1 MGAWPLCAIAAI
13 FGLRHSAACANLP
26 LTQTTEVPMASTPFP
41 LGSVSSGTLKQPDLV
56 AAFAATLDDL
66 EPRSALAAEA
76 QEYDPEI
83 AEPDVGNW
91 LLEELFEALDD
102 LAPPYCYF
110 GAVEGNG
117 SDFGFW
123 PHIDAINE
131 AIASGELL
139 EISDLSKLPATYNG
153 EALLVNDHGNMT
165 LYSVKGGVATEVWST
180 V

>member
-1 MGAWPLCAIAAI
+1 
-13 FGLRHSAACANLP
+13 
-26 LTQTTEVPMASTPFP
+26 MASTFP

-76 QEYDPEI
+76 QEYDPET

-110 GAVEGNG
+110 GTVYGDGA
-117 SDFGFW
+117 DFGFW
-123 PHIDAINE
+123 PCIDAIDE
-131 AIASGELL
+131 AIASGELRKIADL
-139 EISDLSKLPATYNG
+139 AEIPATYDG
-153 EALLVNDHGNMT
+153 EALLVNDRGRMA
-165 LYSVKGGVATEVWST
+165 LYSVKGGVASEVWST